1 MKNKISLWT
10 AISIIVGCVIGSG
23 VFVKPG
29 RVLQATGD
37 SNSALMAWLI
47 GGLITLAGGL
57 TLAEIASRIPKTG
70 GIYTYIEEL
79 FGKPWA
85 FVSGWVQSIIYGPA
99 ISAAVSL
106 YFGSLLV
113 QLIGVDVALTKPI
126 ALITLALLTLL
137 ISYSTSYGTLL
148 QNGITFVKLL
158 PIVAIGLG
166 GLVLGEAPIFNMN
179 LSSPVEGGGMGVAIL
194 ATLWA
199 YDGWVQVANLGE
211 YIESPSKNLPKAFI
225 YGIFGVMFVYML
237 INISLFHI
245 LPVNEIASL
254 NEKAASVAAETMFG
268 SWAGKFLSLG
278 IIISIL
284 GAVNG
289 NILTMPMV
297 PFAMSQIG
305 LFPFSKTIGA
315 INSKTNTPANA
326 IIFKSS
332 IAAIMILLL
341 NPDRITDIAMFI
353 MYVCYAVVFL
363 GVFILRKKYGI
374 PEKGNYKIPLYP
386 LIPIAASFGSLYVC
400 YSMIAQNP
408 LDGLIA
414 LGVAL
419 SGLPIYFWITRKTK
433 NS

>member
-1 MKNKISLWT
+1 MKNHKKISLWT
-10 AISIIVGCVIGSG
+10 AISIVIGCVIGSG

-37 SNSALMAWLI
+37 SNSALMAWVI

-99 ISAAVSL
+99 ISAAISL

-113 QLIGVDVALTKPI
+113 QLIGADESLVKPV
-126 ALITLALLTLL
+126 ALITLALLSLL
-137 ISYSTSYGTLL
+137 ISLSTSYGTNL
-148 QNGITFVKLL
+148 QNAITFVKLI
-158 PIVAIGLG
+158 PIAALGFG
-166 GLVLGEAPIFNMN
+166 GLLMGDMPILNIS
-179 LSSPVEGGGMGVAIL
+179 LPAQVEGAGMGVAIL

-211 YIESPSKNLPKAFI
+211 HIDSPSKNLPKAFI
-225 YGIFGVMFVYML
+225 YGIAGVMFVYLL
-237 INISLFHI
+237 INIALFHI
-245 LPVNEIASL
+245 MPVADIAIL
-254 NEKAASVAAETMFG
+254 NEKAAAVAAESLFG
-268 SWAGKFLSLG
+268 SWAGKALSLG

-289 NILTMPMV
+289 NILTMPLV
-297 PFAMSQIG
+297 PFSMSQMG
-305 LFPFSKTIGA
+305 MFPFAKTFGA
-315 INSKTNTPANA
+315 INFKTNTPVNS
-326 IIFKSS
+326 IVLKSS
-332 IAAIMILLL
+332 LSAVMILLL

-353 MYVCYAVVFL
+353 MYVCYAAVFL
-363 GVFILRKKYGI
+363 GIFILRKKYGV
-374 PEKGNYKIPLYP
+374 PEKGNYKTPLYP
-386 LIPIAASFGSLYVC
+386 LMPIAASGGSLYVC
-400 YSMIAQNP
+400 YSMLVQQP

-414 LGVAL
+414 LAIAL
-419 SGLPIYFWITRKTK
+419 SGLPIYFWLTRKVK
-433 NS
+433 